1 MTLAHPVRRHYN
13 TKEHYCHCILAYAYI
28 LCFAGSALQANILNV
43 WRNHF
48 IIEDEM
54 LEIDSTIMTVAEV
67 LKTSGHVDK
76 FTDWMVKDKKTGDI
90 FRADHLVEAALEA
103 KLKGNQ
109 DARGIAAQPVDAE
122 KDNKVKKKKVKAN
135 AVVARLEDA
144 EVAEIESVLAQMD
157 NYDGAG
163 LQGIIEKYHIKA
175 PETGNDI
182 SEPRE
187 FNLMFEANIGPT
199 GQIKG

>member
-1 MTLAHPVRRHYN
+1 M
-13 TKEHYCHCILAYAYI
+13 
-28 LCFAGSALQANILNV
+28 NV

-109 DARGIAAQPVDAE
+109 DARGIAALPVDAE
-122 KDNKVKKKKVKAN
+122 KDTKAKKKKVKAT
-135 AVVARLEDA
+135 AVVARLDDGV
-144 EVAEIESVLAQMD
+144 VAEIESVLAQMD
-157 NYDGAG
+157 NSDGPG
-163 LQGIIEKYHIKA
+163 LQSLIERFEIKA
-175 PETGNDI
+175 PETGNGL

-187 FNLMFEANIGPT
+187 FNLMFDSNIGPT
-199 GQIKG
+199 GQVKG